1 MKEEDSDSP
10 LLFCQSRKTFNDF
23 SSLIEKCK
31 LVIQQSL
38 RFLMAK
44 RFPFY
49 KQLDMMDC
57 GPSCVRMIAKHY
69 GKHFTLQSLREKS
82 FLDREGVSMMGIVK
96 AAESIGLTSYT
107 VKIPFKANTEEE
119 MGLVDNFPLPVIV
132 HWNQNHFVVVYKIDK
147 KYVYIA
153 DPGVGKERLSHEK
166 FKRHWLGDGR
176 LGVVMYLEASP
187 EFYEQEEEKNNK
199 KGLSYLLSYLKPF
212 RSLLTQL
219 LIGLVFAS
227 ALQIIFP
234 FLTKAI
240 VDIGIA
246 NQDIDFI
253 YLVLVAQLVLYLG
266 YLFINF
272 LQSWILL
279 HIGTR
284 INVSLISD
292 FLRKLMRLPIGFFD
306 SKMIGDLLQRI
317 ADHRRIETLLTA
329 STLKFIFS
337 IFNLF
342 ILGFVL
348 SLFSWK
354 IFGIFAISSIIYVI
368 WLVLFLKA
376 RKRIDT
382 RRFIESSQNQSLL
395 IELIQGMQEIKLQQ
409 SEMRKRQRWM
419 NIQARL
425 FRVSVKALSISQKQD
440 IGASFISQIKD
451 VFITFYAANAVVQGN
466 LSLGEMLAIQFIIGQ
481 LNAPLQQLSDF
492 LRTAQDAQISLER
505 LGEIHDMKE
514 EDLANAADIDLLP
527 KQADIHLEN
536 LSFRYNELS
545 PYALKNINLTIPQG
559 KVTAIVGTSG
569 SGKTTL
575 IKLLLGFYK
584 SNQGNIKVGGVHLQ
598 NISNELWRSQCGA
611 VMQDGFLFSESI
623 ARNIAESEET
633 IDREKLVKAVYTAN
647 LLDYIHQLPLGYNT
661 KLGAMGNGLSQGQ
674 KQRVLIARAVYK
686 NPDFLFFDE
695 ATNALDANNERII
708 VENMQQFFDN
718 KTVIVVAHR
727 LSTVKDAD
735 QIVVLEKG
743 ELIEK
748 GTHQELVDKKGAYF
762 NLVKNQLELGN

>member
-10 LLFCQSRKTFNDF
+10 LLFCQSRKPFNDF
-23 SSLIEKCK
+23 SSLLEKCK

-57 GPSCVRMIAKHY
+57 GPTCVRMIAKYY
-69 GKHFTLQSLREKS
+69 GKHFSLQTLREKS

-96 AAESIGLTSYT
+96 AAESIGLTPYP
-107 VKIPFKANTEEE
+107 VKVPFKADTEEE

-132 HWNQNHFVVVYKIDK
+132 HWDQNHFVVVYKIDK
-147 KYVYIA
+147 KSVYIA
-153 DPGVGKERLSHEK
+153 DPGVGKEKLSHEK
-166 FKRHWLGDGR
+166 FKRHWLGDGK
-176 LGVVMYLEASP
+176 LGVAMYLEASP
-187 EFYEQEEEKNNK
+187 AFHEQEEEKSNK
-199 KGLSYLLSYLKPF
+199 KGLSYLLAYLRPF
-212 RSLLTQL
+212 RSLLSQL
-219 LIGLVFAS
+219 VIGLVFAS
-227 ALQIIFP
+227 ALQILFP

-240 VDIGIA
+240 VDTGIA
-246 NQDIDFI
+246 NRDIDFI
-253 YLVLVAQLVLYLG
+253 FLVLIAQVVLYIG

-284 INVSLISD
+284 INVSLIAG

-317 ADHRRIETLLTA
+317 ADHKRIETLLTA

-348 SLFSWK
+348 SLFSWT
-354 IFGIFAISSIIYVI
+354 IFGIFAISSIVYVS
-368 WLVLFLKA
+368 WLVIFLKA
-376 RKRIDT
+376 RKRVDT
-382 RRFIESSQNQSLL
+382 RRFIEASQNQSLL

-409 SEMRKRQRWM
+409 SEMRKRQAWM
-419 NIQARL
+419 NIQSRL
-425 FRVSVKALSISQKQD
+425 FRVSMKALSISQKQD
-440 IGASFISQIKD
+440 IGANFIAQIKD
-451 VFITFYAANAVVQGN
+451 VFITFYAAHAVIQGH

-481 LNAPLQQLSDF
+481 LNAPLQQLSEF

-505 LGEIHDMKE
+505 LGEIHEMKE
-514 EDLANAADIDLLP
+514 EDTASATDVNILP
-527 KQADIHLEN
+527 EQSDIHIEQ

-545 PYALKNINLTIPQG
+545 PYALKNINLTIPHA
-559 KVTAIVGTSG
+559 KLTAIVGTSG

-575 IKLLLGFYK
+575 IKLLLGFYQAK
-584 SNQGNIKVGGVHLQ
+584 QGSIKVGGIHLQ
-598 NISNELWRSQCGA
+598 NISDELWRSKCGA

-623 ARNIAESEET
+623 ARNIAGNEE
-633 IDREKLVKAVYTAN
+633 IVDREKLVKAVRTAN
-647 LLDYIHQLPLGYNT
+647 LLEYINQLPLGYNT

-718 KTVIVVAHR
+718 RTVIVVAHR
-727 LSTVKDAD
+727 LSTVKNAD

-743 ELIEK
+743 ELVEQ
-748 GTHQELVDKKGAYF
+748 GTHQELVGKKGAYF
-762 NLVKNQLELGN
+762 HLVKNQLELGS